1 MEGKKIA
8 AYVAGAVVCV
18 VCVAGGMLAEH
29 YGNVVSKAQ
38 NLFKG
43 KKEEEVASPQA
54 QAQMQNQ
61 EPVAKPMQN
70 QQKA

>member
-8 AYVAGAVVCV
+8 AYVAGAV

-43 KKEEEVASPQA
+43 KKEEEVASPVQA

-70 QQKA
+70 QQQKA

>member
-18 VCVAGGMLAEH
+18 AAGMAAEH
-29 YGNVVSKAQ
+29 YGNVITKTQ
-38 NLFKG
+38 NFFKKG
-43 KKEEEVASPQA
+43 CKEGEVASPVQA

-61 EPVAKPMQN
+61 GPVAKPMQN
-70 QQKA
+70 QQQKA

>member
-1 MEGKKIA
+1 MEGKKVA
-8 AYVAGAVVCV
+8 AYVAGAV

-43 KKEEEVASPQA
+43 KKEEEVASPVQA

-61 EPVAKPMQN
+61 EPVAKPMQQN

>member
-8 AYVAGAVVCV
+8 AYAAGAVL
-18 VCVAGGMLAEH
+18 CVAGGMLVEH
-29 YGNVVSKAQ
+29 YGNVVSKTQ
-38 NLFKG
+38 NFFKG
-43 KKEEEVASPQA
+43 KKEEEIASPVQA

-70 QQKA
+70 QQQKA